1 MSTNSSNL
9 IPHKTLASEIMGKLN
24 SIAEDF
30 STFQNNNTL
39 ACPPD
44 CGKCCFKAD
53 IYSTPIEM
61 LPMALDLY
69 ERGIAQEMYDKCLEH
84 KADHCLFMKISDLE
98 NGKGRCTEYQF
109 RPLVCRTF
117 GVAARRDKSSKIN
130 FSVCT
135 TLKESKTAEFTKLI
149 STDFTFE
156 EVPFIDISKNR
167 LSTLSPQFLEE
178 EFPINESL
186 AIMLAKILFIS
197 SLESD

>member
-1 MSTNSSNL
+1 
-9 IPHKTLASEIMGKLN
+9 MGKLN
-24 SIAEDF
+24 VIAEDF
-30 STFQNNNTL
+30 SKFQNNNSL
-39 ACPPD
+39 SCPPD

-69 ERGIAQEMYDKCLEH
+69 ARGMAQDMYDKCLEH

-117 GVAARRDKSSKIN
+117 GVAARRDKNGETK

-135 TLKESKTAEFTKLI
+135 TLKETKTKEFIALTNKEFN
-149 STDFTFE
+149 TD

-167 LSTLSPQFLEE
+167 LATLSPQFLEE

-186 AIMLAKILFIS
+186 AIMLEKILFIS
-197 SLESD
+197 SLESV

>member
-24 SIAEDF
+24 LIAQDF
-30 STFQNNNTL
+30 STFQNNNGL
-39 ACPPD
+39 SCPPD

-53 IYSTPIEM
+53 IYSSPIEM
-61 LPMALDLY
+61 LPMALDLFD
-69 ERGIAQEMYDKCLEH
+69 RGIAQEMYDKCIEH
-84 KADHCLFMKISDLE
+84 KSDYCLFMKISDLE

-117 GVAARRDKSSKIN
+117 GVAGRRDKNGEIN

-135 TLKESKTAEFTKLI
+135 TLKDIKTKEFMELTGKE
-149 STDFTFE
+149 FKNE

-167 LSTLSPQFLEE
+167 LATLSPQFLEE
-178 EFPINESL
+178 EFPINEAL

-197 SLESD
+197 SLESV